1 MMNRCEPCPGTAV
14 PKEFLDQK
22 RNKLEDDEEFKRDT
36 KDRTTLTTISATNE
50 EHKETLI
57 GVIDGLTRNSY
68 IAKLKITS
76 S

>member
-1 MMNRCEPCPGTAV
+1 MNRCEPCPGTAV
-14 PKEFLDQK
+14 PKESLDQR
-22 RNKLEDDEEFKRDT
+22 RNELEDDEEFKWDT

-50 EHKETLI
+50 EYKEILI
-57 GVIDGLTRNSY
+57 GVIDDLTRNSY